1 MMTMKKSISA
11 WAFLFVF
18 VWCSSAWAAPAH
30 VQSPTPVTASSGTT
44 IAIPFASNVTAGG
57 LLVCYIY
64 ANHGISTVADSRSQT
79 FTAAVNVTDN
89 ATYSLAIFYYANT
102 TAGADTVTVTFAGAI
117 TYASL
122 QCSEYSGVATS
133 SPLDKFA
140 SNSQTDPGTGANAVT
155 SGSVTTVT
163 DGQLIVGWS
172 TALIVGTETIS
183 AGTGFSGRTNVFG
196 DTLHEDQV
204 QSTAGAIAATFTNS
218 LATADNITLIA
229 TFQASAPAPS
239 CKGSLAL
246 LGIGG
251 C

>member
-1 MMTMKKSISA
+1 MKKLGVV
-11 WAFLFVF
+11 WAFLLAF
-18 VWCSSAWAAPAH
+18 VWCSPTWAAPAH
-30 VQSPTPVTASSGTT
+30 VQSPTAATAFSGTS
-44 IAIPFASNVTAGG
+44 INLAYGSNVTAGG

-102 TAGADTVTVTFAGAI
+102 TAGADTVTVIFAGAI

-155 SGSVTTVT
+155 SGSVTTTT

-172 TALIVGTETIS
+172 SALVVGTETIT
-183 AGTGFSGRTNVFG
+183 AGTGFTGRTNVFG

-204 QSTAGAIAATFTNS
+204 QTSAGAIAATFTNS

-229 TFQASAPAPS
+229 TFKAQAAAST
-239 CKGSLAL
+239 CKGSLML
-246 LGIGG
+246 MGVGG